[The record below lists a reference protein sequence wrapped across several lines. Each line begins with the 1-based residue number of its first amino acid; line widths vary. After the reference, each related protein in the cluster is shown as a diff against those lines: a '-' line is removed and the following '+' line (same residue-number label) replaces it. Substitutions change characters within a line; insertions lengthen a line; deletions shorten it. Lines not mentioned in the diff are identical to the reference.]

1 MTCHDA
7 HSPLAPLRRYSHKL
21 MLLVEAVLSEVA
33 SFSVRPDRFAV
44 QRCAPGACQ
53 AAFIS
58 PYLPTDGPQLVFAG
72 VLMLVPNIIPDIS
85 AFDVAWLLVSK
96 TWCTLHHTAP

>member
-1 MTCHDA
+1 
-7 HSPLAPLRRYSHKL
+7 

-53 AAFIS
+53 AALVSLHI
-58 PYLPTDGPQLVFAG
+58 PTDGPQLVFVG
-72 VLMLVPNIIPDIS
+72 VLMLVPNIITCIGM
-85 AFDVAWLLVSK
+85 
-96 TWCTLHHTAP
+96 CI